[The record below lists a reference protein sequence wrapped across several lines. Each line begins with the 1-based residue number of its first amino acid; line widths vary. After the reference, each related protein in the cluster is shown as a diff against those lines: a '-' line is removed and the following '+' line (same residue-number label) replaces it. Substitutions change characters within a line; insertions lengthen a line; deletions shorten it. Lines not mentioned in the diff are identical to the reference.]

1 MTRYQ
6 PQPYIP
12 QAGTPP
18 LEMPQYGISF
28 GGAIARGFKKYTLF
42 TGRASRSEFWW
53 WYLFTN
59 LVVLVLGFG
68 GIILTS
74 RDGGGTLGLLSL
86 ILGLLSVI
94 LFTVFALGII
104 VPTLAFDRPSAA
116 RCWVQR
122 ALCVAAADPLPG
134 KPDRHDLRALAE
146 LAGWSQVRPDR
157 GNSGSVQSLYAAE
170 PVPQLRSEALA
181 PAHPRAQNLLDLG
194 RTTNRCTDAVA

>member
-1 MTRYQ
+1 VTSYQ

-12 QAGTPP
+12 QAGAPP

-74 RDGGGTLGLLSL
+74 RDGRGT
-86 ILGLLSVI
+86 LGLLSVI

-104 VPTLAFDRPSAA
+104 VPTLALTVRRLHDAGYSGLFALLLLVPYLGSLIVMIFALLPSSPAGAKYDPIAAAPDPYSPYPPKPSATP
-116 RCWVQR
+116 
-122 ALCVAAADPLPG
+122 DPYSPY
-134 KPDRHDLRALAE
+134 P
-146 LAGWSQVRPDR
+146 
-157 GNSGSVQSLYAAE
+157 
-170 PVPQLRSEALA
+170 PQNPYPS
-181 PAHPRAQNLLDLG
+181 
-194 RTTNRCTDAVA
+194 